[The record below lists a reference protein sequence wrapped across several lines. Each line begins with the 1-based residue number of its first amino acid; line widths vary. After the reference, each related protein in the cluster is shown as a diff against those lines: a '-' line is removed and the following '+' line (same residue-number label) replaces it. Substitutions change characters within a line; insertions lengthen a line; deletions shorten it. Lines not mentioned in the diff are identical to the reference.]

1 MKYKHYFA
9 AMTATLLLL
18 TGCQQIPTATPEKDT
33 SIQALTETQ
42 PHAPEITPLTNIV
55 RCDPIT
61 LPDDISR
68 YTLAERIGEG
78 FSGIVNNMDH
88 QPTYLHISEDMQ
100 TAETFVLTPP
110 EDQGDYSLVYQWF
123 ALEDGGMGA
132 VEGLSCH
139 HHSSVYRHSDL
150 YLERSGQ
157 PACICRIGVQHL
169 CILDKQPA

>member
-9 AMTATLLLL
+9 AMTVALLLF
-18 TGCQQIPTATPEKDT
+18 TGCQQLPTATPGKDT

-42 PHAPEITPLTNIV
+42 PPAPEITPLTNIV

-78 FSGIVNNMDH
+78 FSGIVYNMDH

-110 EDQGDYSLVYQWF
+110 EDQEDYSLVYQWF
-123 ALEDGGMGA
+123 ALEDGGIWSIALMESHGVLKPYDPQTDGDTTTGKA
-132 VEGLSCH
+132 GMPLNRRNI
-139 HHSSVYRHSDL
+139 SSVTMPRTEH
-150 YLERSGQ
+150 
-157 PACICRIGVQHL
+157 
-169 CILDKQPA
+169 